1 VAAAVTVLTLAVL
14 RLVKGAWVGYLWA
27 MHEMDAGA

>member
-1 VAAAVTVLTLAVL
+1 VVL

-27 MHEMDAGA
+27 MHEMDRGG